1 MSQQVADSNQEK
13 GAAQEFWENPSTA
26 TFNEMILSPFRH
38 DNRGKFNDWV
48 PMGGEVDPKDGQGE
62 NKTFLDPALD
72 LLRHKP
78 GDGKESEKEISI
90 SAGYK
95 SWLPYHPLPL
105 DAVEKYKEKKDPWE
119 KPKEAPKDT
128 PTVVVVA
135 QTALDCTLYAIPGV
149 VGGIGLAD
157 TVIAKPEK

>member
-1 MSQQVADSNQEK
+1 M
-13 GAAQEFWENPSTA
+13 
-26 TFNEMILSPFRH
+26 
-38 DNRGKFNDWV
+38 
-48 PMGGEVDPKDGQGE
+48 DPKDGQGE

-90 SAGYK
+90 SAGTQPPRSVPRLSSNLCASFLRSKLKVGANAGYK

-119 KPKEAPKDT
+119 KVSPPCQNASAPFQSKSM
-128 PTVVVVA
+128 
-135 QTALDCTLYAIPGV
+135 LLTLC
-149 VGGIGLAD
+149 LA
-157 TVIAKPEK
+157 AGQQF

>member
-1 MSQQVADSNQEK
+1 MCIRDSEETQRGEPDPATAGGIRVSLPVG

-90 SAGYK
+90 SAGTQPPRSVPRLSSNLCASFLRSKLKVGANAGYK
-95 SWLPYHPLPL
+95 SWL
-105 DAVEKYKEKKDPWE
+105 
-119 KPKEAPKDT
+119 
-128 PTVVVVA
+128 
-135 QTALDCTLYAIPGV
+135 
-149 VGGIGLAD
+149 
-157 TVIAKPEK
+157 